1 MIGNILAR
9 MPDKEDLLKKIT
21 IINRKIRDIME
32 SLSLLNGKRP

>member
-1 MIGNILAR
+1 MIGNILTR